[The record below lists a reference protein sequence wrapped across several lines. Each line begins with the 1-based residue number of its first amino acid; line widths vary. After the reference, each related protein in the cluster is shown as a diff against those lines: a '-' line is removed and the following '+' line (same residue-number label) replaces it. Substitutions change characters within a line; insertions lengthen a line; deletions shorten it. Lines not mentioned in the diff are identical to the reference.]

1 METDM
6 DRQDLGKAPKVIR
19 ISKRYEIANFA
30 KDIPE
35 FRSAILYVF
44 ETR

>member
-1 METDM
+1 M

-19 ISKRYEIANFA
+19 ISERYGIANFA
-30 KDIPE
+30 EVTPE
-35 FRSAILYVF
+35 FQSAILYVF